1 MTKELIPANDRI
13 VVKPVDE
20 GETMYGSIVV
30 PDMGK
35 EKPEMGTVVAIGPGR
50 LSEFGKMIP
59 VRSCKEGDLVIIPKL
74 GTLRIDFEDEEYL
87 IVQDREVLAVVKE
100 TELTELQKT
109 LLEDVEPKK
118 DEIDE

>member
-74 GTLRIDFEDEEYL
+74 GTLRIDFEDEEDL

>member
-13 VVKPVDE
+13 IVKPVDE

>member
-109 LLEDVEPKK
+109 LLEEVEPKK

>member
-1 MTKELIPANDRI
+1 MIKELIPANDRI
-13 VVKPVDE
+13 VVKPLDE
-20 GETMYGSIVV
+20 GEIMYGSIVV

-35 EKPEMGTVVAIGPGR
+35 ERPEMGTVVAIGPGR

-59 VRSCKEGDLVIIPKL
+59 VRSCNVGDTVIIPKL

-100 TELTELQKT
+100 SKNKI
-109 LLEDVEPKK
+109 ED
-118 DEIDE
+118 I

>member
-35 EKPEMGTVVAIGPGR
+35 ERPEMGTVVAIGPGR

>member
-109 LLEDVEPKK
+109 LLEEVEPKK
-118 DEIDE
+118 DEINE